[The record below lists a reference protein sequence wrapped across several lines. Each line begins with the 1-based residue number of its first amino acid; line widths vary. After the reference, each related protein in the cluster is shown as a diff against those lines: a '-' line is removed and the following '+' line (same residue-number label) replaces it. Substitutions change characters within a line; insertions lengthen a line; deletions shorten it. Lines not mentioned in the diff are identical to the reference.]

1 MNQRERRGQPQTLRG
16 HVLAQ
21 WLTAEDRAEDVGQLD
36 PDDRLTCHVHGRWIH
51 QCVSS
56 PVHVN
61 QVTRHRWCRDCAAEM
76 TVAVD
81 ELARTVTMRC
91 PRCGQGR
98 SAATIRLLAACR
110 ASLSHANRTTQPHL
124 VAMTRSGRAAGRA
137 SGRASVTLLPRPA
150 SAPA

>member
-1 MNQRERRGQPQTLRG
+1 MSQRERRGQPQSLRG

-21 WLTAEDRAEDVGQLD
+21 WLAAEDRAEDVGQLD
-36 PDDRLTCHVHGRWIH
+36 PDDRLTCHVHGRWI
-51 QCVSS
+51 
-56 PVHVN
+56 N

-81 ELARTVTMRC
+81 ELARTVAMRC

-110 ASLSHANRTTQPHL
+110 ASLSHANRTTQPRL
-124 VAMTRSGRAAGRA
+124 VAMTRSGRAGGRA
-137 SGRASVTLLPRPA
+137 SGRASVTPLPRPA